1 MAGPV
6 GISKVGMCG
15 HKERDCLY
23 LPLPPL
29 HPTHTDTQT
38 CIIYMFL
45 CIIFLYLYCTLL
57 CCILLYFILIYFV
70 LFMLRKKN
78 IEEKKFRKERTLN
91 LSCGETAQ
99 ADRTVETMRKVK
111 AWLRAYRSGSC
122 CKQRSP

>member
-1 MAGPV
+1 MTGPV

-45 CIIFLYLYCTLL
+45 CIIFLNLYCIIYAKEKEYRRKEISKRADFEFELRRNGASGPDRGNDAKSQSL
-57 CCILLYFILIYFV
+57 AKGLSEWILL
-70 LFMLRKKN
+70 
-78 IEEKKFRKERTLN
+78 
-91 LSCGETAQ
+91 
-99 ADRTVETMRKVK
+99 
-111 AWLRAYRSGSC
+111 
-122 CKQRSP
+122 